1 MFEFSQNVHVMKFEK
16 YVIACNVV
24 TGSYIKF
31 PESYYNAMIST
42 ELNEKEIKKHNDLY
56 KLFCKLIQEKFIV
69 ESGYN
74 IEEYTNLETIYFSV
88 TNKCNLNCLHCCTN
102 ADSSYNDILPTKIIL
117 KIIDK
122 IIKLNPDS
130 ICITGGE
137 PMVRK
142 DILKILKY
150 TRDNFKGTIT
160 LSTNATLIRTE
171 NVESI
176 ITCVNNISI
185 SLDGYDDDS
194 CSIIRGRGTFQKSC
208 NAIELLHSY
217 NFRNLSLS
225 MVLTNYN
232 VNNKKKFEELC
243 KKYDAE
249 VIFRKLQPL
258 GRGKIIFD
266 EYGKFIRDK
275 DELSVGCRTCFPGK
289 KELHISFDGKVY
301 PCGGTFGLEE
311 FVIAN
316 ILDDDFDKS
325 IHALMYKNDLPSLS
339 FYRSWNCSNCKKCQV
354 QLFCPICLGEKSVL
368 LNNNCLEE
376 VFCQTFRRN
385 MEERLKKEFMNE

>member
-1 MFEFSQNVHVMKFEK
+1 MFEFSPNVHMMKFEK
-16 YVIACNVV
+16 YIIACNVV

-42 ELNEKEIKKHNDLY
+42 ELDEKVIKKHNDLY

-69 ESGYN
+69 ESGCN

-88 TNKCNLNCLHCCTN
+88 TNRCNLNCLHCCTN
-102 ADSSYNDILPTKIIL
+102 ADSSNNDILPTKITL

-171 NVESI
+171 NVKSI
-176 ITCVNNISI
+176 ISCVNNISI

-194 CSIIRGRGTFQKSC
+194 CSRVVSET
-208 NAIELLHSY
+208 H
-217 NFRNLSLS
+217 
-225 MVLTNYN
+225 
-232 VNNKKKFEELC
+232 
-243 KKYDAE
+243 
-249 VIFRKLQPL
+249 
-258 GRGKIIFD
+258 
-266 EYGKFIRDK
+266 
-275 DELSVGCRTCFPGK
+275 
-289 KELHISFDGKVY
+289 
-301 PCGGTFGLEE
+301 
-311 FVIAN
+311 
-316 ILDDDFDKS
+316 
-325 IHALMYKNDLPSLS
+325 
-339 FYRSWNCSNCKKCQV
+339 
-354 QLFCPICLGEKSVL
+354 
-368 LNNNCLEE
+368 
-376 VFCQTFRRN
+376 
-385 MEERLKKEFMNE
+385 